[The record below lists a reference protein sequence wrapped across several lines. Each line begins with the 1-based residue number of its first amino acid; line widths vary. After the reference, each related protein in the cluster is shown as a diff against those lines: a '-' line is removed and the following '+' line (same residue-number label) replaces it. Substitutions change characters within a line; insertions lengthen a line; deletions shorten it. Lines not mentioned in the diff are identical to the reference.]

1 MKPRDQMVSL
11 SRAAIAFTRAKILL
25 KNAGYEF
32 KSHQVDGVKWMIN
45 NELKKTYKGGLICD
59 DPGLGKTI
67 QTMGIMAANPVR
79 LTLIVL
85 PTSVL
90 NQWIDIVNRVFGS
103 EQCYVHYT
111 NKRAKTRAEL
121 LMKLSKASVAI
132 TSYALISDAL
142 DKSNHH
148 TILHSVKWDRVVFDE
163 GHQLRNH
170 KTLSHRMACDLH
182 ATYRWIL
189 TGTPIQNKRQDVV
202 SLFRFLG
209 ISPGIAKKNLKLLID
224 EYLLRRNKT
233 ILFSESFSDYEVVN
247 HSCEFETKEEQN
259 IYESIQQDSIREFI
273 DKSEEEN
280 VNIHILLLELL
291 LRMRQAAV
299 HPAIAIK
306 SLKKKLEDTKIS
318 SDFRFDGISTKMK
331 TCINE
336 IKKTTGLSL
345 VFSQFR
351 EEMTMMQKYLKNK
364 GIISEIYDGTM
375 STKEREV
382 ILAKYKKENAKKTFT
397 IQSGRLVQKP
407 FEKPTVLL
415 IQIKAGGVG
424 LNLQQFSNIFIMS
437 PDWNP
442 CNEIQAIAR
451 AHRIGQEEKVK
462 VHKFTLISNPEFV
475 DKESTKKDIGTIDQ
489 RILQKQ
495 VGKYSIMN
503 KILNDDTLVFRDRMV
518 GYGKRTKM
526 LTSNDLQFLIL
537 GN

>member
-90 NQWIDIVNRVFGS
+90 NQWIDIVNHVFGS

-189 TGTPIQNKRQDVV
+189 TGTPIQNRIGD
-202 SLFRFLG
+202 
-209 ISPGIAKKNLKLLID
+209 IATLIKFIIGMNIKID
-224 EYLLRRNKT
+224 IEFVRGFIKERMLRRKMEDVGIMLPSIKITHVDIDCNGTNKSVLKKMT
-233 ILFSESFSDYEVVN
+233 TFPYKHHL
-247 HSCEFETKEEQN
+247 
-259 IYESIQQDSIREFI
+259 ESIIRRKQASVFPQTLNKSFRMNYKLPKIKVNNEKADYIIDRVI
-273 DKSEEEN
+273 DKNEN
-280 VNIHILLLELL
+280 
-291 LRMRQAAV
+291 
-299 HPAIAIK
+299 
-306 SLKKKLEDTKIS
+306 
-318 SDFRFDGISTKMK
+318 
-331 TCINE
+331 CIIFTEFKDE
-336 IKKTTGLSL
+336 I
-345 VFSQFR
+345 
-351 EEMTMMQKYLKNK
+351 EY
-364 GIISEIYDGTM
+364 IISQLTE
-375 STKEREV
+375 
-382 ILAKYKKENAKKTFT
+382 KKETLNIASICGDTPLEQRDEISKDKS
-397 IQSGRLVQKP
+397 INVLV
-407 FEKPTVLL
+407 
-415 IQIKAGGVG
+415 IQINTAGVG
-424 LNLQQFSNIFIMS
+424 LNLQHFSTVHFTNIQ
-437 PDWNP
+437 WNP
-442 CNEIQAIAR
+442 ANTDQAIGR
-451 AHRIGQEEKVK
+451 IKRIGQENPMEVYIYS
-462 VHKFTLISNPEFV
+462 VTESIDNRIAYIS
-475 DKESTKKDIGTIDQ
+475 DKKREMIT
-489 RILQKQ
+489 RF
-495 VGKYSIMN
+495 
-503 KILNDDTLVFRDRMV
+503 LVA
-518 GYGKRTKM
+518 
-526 LTSNDLQFLIL
+526 
-537 GN
+537 